1 VRVEE
6 LDALA
11 IAATESVARMRL
23 VDIELNV
30 QVPIQLQHVG

>member
-11 IAATESVARMRL
+11 IAATESVVGTRTFITGL
-23 VDIELNV
+23 LL
-30 QVPIQLQHVG
+30 QVSIQLQHVG

>member
-11 IAATESVARMRL
+11 IATTESVVGTRTVVIRL
-23 VDIELNV
+23 LL